1 MTKEE
6 IQKLEILKIAS
17 PPSSYT
23 EDQKEKWQ
31 EGLFFGIDKIIEKL
45 LKNEPQP

>member
-6 IQKLEILKIAS
+6 IQKLEYFKLAT

-23 EDQKEKWQ
+23 ESQAQDWLA
-31 EGLFFGIDKIIEKL
+31 GLNFGIDKIIEKL
-45 LKNEPQP
+45 LKDTI